1 MEHNIYQESNRRN
14 RKTKKNLDKIVL
26 FVIAVIVLIVLI
38 FVLINSNINKGNV
51 DNKKET
57 NIVDIK
63 LDSNEES
70 GVKVDIDNIESTI
83 SDEDLLL
90 LNN

>member
-14 RKTKKNLDKIVL
+14 RKSKKNLDKIIL

-38 FVLINSNINKGNV
+38 IVLINSNINRGNV
-51 DNKKET
+51 DNKKIT
-57 NIVDIK
+57 NVVDIK
-63 LDSNEES
+63 LDPSEDN

-90 LNN
+90 INN

>member
-14 RKTKKNLDKIVL
+14 RKAKKNLDKIAL

>member
-14 RKTKKNLDKIVL
+14 RKTKKNLDKIAL